1 MPDSNPAEQGGSTLS
16 DLDYGRHQRGAYWTR
31 CAIAL
36 VMLSFVAVAATGL
49 LGVHSRQVSAHSGG
63 YTLTVEYAG
72 VARAGLDVP
81 LRIRVTPDQKF
92 DDTITLS
99 ISRDYLAIFETQGFH
114 PEPKD
119 TANQGDDILLTF
131 DTPPDGSPFV
141 LDYDAYIQPAS
152 QTGAT
157 ARVSVMRKND
167 RLTTVQFTT
176 FLFP

>member
-1 MPDSNPAEQGGSTLS
+1 MPDPIPAGQGGSTLS
-16 DLDYGRHQRGAYWTR
+16 DLDYGRHQRGAYWVR
-31 CAIAL
+31 RVVAL

-49 LGVHSRQVSAHSGG
+49 LGVHSRQVSSHSNGF
-63 YTLTVEYAG
+63 TLTVEYAG

-92 DDTITLS
+92 DDTVTLS

-114 PEPKD
+114 PDPKD
-119 TANQGDDILLTF
+119 TASQGDDILLTF
-131 DTPPDGSPFV
+131 DAPPDGSPFV
-141 LDYDAYIQPAS
+141 LDYDAYIQPSS
-152 QTGAT
+152 QAGAT
-157 ARVSVMRKND
+157 ARVSVLRKDD